1 MYEELDQTIAALEN
15 SSAGW
20 VTRRDAA
27 VALGEYVRRAR
38 AALEAHAK
46 EKDVDVR
53 RGVEEA
59 IKSAGPSGA
68 PAPGATTSTPAPP
81 TMRELARACYRKSRR
96 KVKPE
101 GDGFVVR
108 VQARDGRAQ
117 DVRIDRTTQADGREI
132 IRVSTECAAAD
143 PETIAWA
150 IRNHARFTYCAF
162 CVEERGGEERLVLAC
177 NFEPELVSPAQ
188 VKNAV
193 KEAAHYGDW
202 LEKKLTGQD
211 EH

>member
-15 SSAGW
+15 TSAGW
-20 VTRRDAA
+20 VNRRDAA
-27 VALGEYVRRAR
+27 AALGEYIRRAR
-38 AALEAHAK
+38 AALEAHAN

-53 RGVEEA
+53 GSVVEA
-59 IKSAGPSGA
+59 LKTAASPAA
-68 PAPGATTSTPAPP
+68 PAATSATPAPP

-96 KVKPE
+96 EVKPE

-162 CVEERGGEERLVLAC
+162 CVEERGGVERLILAC
-177 NFEPELVSPAQ
+177 NFEPDLVSPAQ